1 MVCAHGGDDEHFPP
15 NTRGAFEAALA
26 EGAPCM
32 EVRLTGTVA
41 LNLAGL
47 RIGLSACILTC
58 HRLRVRLTSLARRM
72 ESLSCCTAGN
82 WQP

>member
-32 EVRLTGTVA
+32 EVRLAGTVA
-41 LNLAGL
+41 LRLAGL
-47 RIGLSACILTC
+47 RMGLSACILTA
-58 HRLRVRLTSLARRM
+58 LQSRVRSTSLARRM
-72 ESLSCCTAGN
+72 ESLLCCTAGN
-82 WQP
+82 WRP